1 MIFFCNVTI
10 QYQNNNDKR
19 NNFQIVITL
28 QLSIFKTCVMC
39 GVVSVIFA
47 SIYHDLPTDSA
58 INNWLLAIQ
67 VPN

>member
-1 MIFFCNVTI
+1 MMVPKNEF
-10 QYQNNNDKR
+10 R
-19 NNFQIVITL
+19 HHNNFQIVITL
-28 QLSIFKTCVMC
+28 QLSIFKSCVMC